1 MDIAE
6 KIKFLR
12 HNLNISQDNF
22 AKLLSVS
29 KTTIK
34 NWESS
39 TSKPTTANIML
50 IANVCHV
57 TVDYLIDILDLL
69 GVDPCHHIFLGWF
82 SFFLYNL
89 WGLAF
94 LLSNLTLYFILEGL
108 KKR

>member
-12 HNLNISQDNF
+12 NNLNISQDNF

-34 NWESS
+34 NWENG

-50 IANVCHV
+50 IANICHV
-57 TVDYLIDILDLL
+57 TVDYLIFDNHPLEIPLNNTDDEAYEILDKL
-69 GVDPCHHIFLGWF
+69 IQY
-82 SFFLYNL
+82 YNKEVM
-89 WGLAF
+89 
-94 LLSNLTLYFILEGL
+94 NE
-108 KKR
+108 